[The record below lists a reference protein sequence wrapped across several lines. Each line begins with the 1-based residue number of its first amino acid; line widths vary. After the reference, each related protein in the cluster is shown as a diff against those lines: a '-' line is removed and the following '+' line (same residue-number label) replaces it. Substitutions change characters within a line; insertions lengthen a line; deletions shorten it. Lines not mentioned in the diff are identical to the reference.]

1 VSDVDLRES
10 QPVAG
15 VPQEAEKLFSA
26 APDKFVAERN
36 ALAKK
41 LRDEGR
47 GDDAA
52 AVAELRKPSA
62 VVFAVN
68 RAARDRP
75 KAAQGAAAAAVG
87 VREAQV
93 GGEADAFNKAL
104 AELDSALDL
113 LAEVAVAHLAPA
125 EKKPTEAMRRRLR
138 ELLRS
143 AVADDDAR
151 EALAR
156 GALTDELEA
165 PGFSPYAGMP
175 VKPKTRGRKGA
186 PATPSRAERED
197 ARRQERVDKL
207 RAELAASEKELREA
221 TTAARSAE
229 RARDRAE
236 TTVARLKKK
245 LDAADR

>member
-1 VSDVDLRES
+1 
-10 QPVAG
+10 VADF
-15 VPQEAEKLFSA
+15 PSEAEKLFA
-26 APDKFVAERN
+26 VAPDRFVAERN

-47 GDDAA
+47 GDEAA
-52 AVAELRKPSA
+52 AVVELRKPSA

-75 KAAQGAAAAAVG
+75 KAAKAAAEAAVG

-93 GGEADAFNKAL
+93 GGDADSFTKAL
-104 AELDSALDL
+104 AELDSSLDL
-113 LAEVAVAHLAPA
+113 LAEVAVAHLAPSG
-125 EKKPTEAMRRRLR
+125 KTPSEAMRRRLR

-156 GALTDELEA
+156 GALADELEA

-175 VKPKTRGRKGA
+175 VKPKPRGRKAAPA
-186 PATPSRAERED
+186 PATRAERED
-197 ARRQERVDKL
+197 ARRRERVENLRTDL
-207 RAELAASEKELREA
+207 RAAEEELREA
-221 TTAARSAE
+221 TAAVRSAE
-229 RARDRAE
+229 RTRDRAE
-236 TTVARLKKK
+236 TAVASLKEK
-245 LDAADR
+245 LEAAEG

>member
-1 VSDVDLRES
+1 M
-10 QPVAG
+10 AG
-15 VPQEAEKLFSA
+15 VPPEAEKLLAA
-26 APDKFVAERN
+26 APDRFVAERN

-41 LRDEGR
+41 LRNEGR
-47 GDDAA
+47 GEDAA

-75 KAAQGAAAAAVG
+75 KAAQAAAEAAVG

-93 GGEADAFNKAL
+93 SGEADAFNKAL
-104 AELDSALDL
+104 AELDSSLDL
-113 LAEVAVAHLAPA
+113 LAEVAVVHLAPA
-125 EKKPTEAMRRRLR
+125 GKKPSEAMRRRLR

-151 EALAR
+151 AALAR
-156 GALTDELEA
+156 GALADELEA

-175 VKPKTRGRKGA
+175 VKPKPRGRKGA
-186 PATPSRAERED
+186 PAPPSRGERED
-197 ARRQERVDKL
+197 ARRRERVEKL
-207 RAELAASEKELREA
+207 RAELAAAEDELREA
-221 TTAARSAE
+221 TAAARSAE

-236 TTVARLKKK
+236 TAVARLKKK
-245 LDAADR
+245 LEAANR

>member
-1 VSDVDLRES
+1 MPDLPS
-10 QPVAG
+10 
-15 VPQEAEKLFSA
+15 EAEKLFA
-26 APDKFVAERN
+26 VAPDRFVAERN

-47 GDDAA
+47 GDEAA

-75 KAAQGAAAAAVG
+75 KAAKAAADAAVG
-87 VREAQV
+87 VRKEQV
-93 GGEADAFNKAL
+93 GGDAVAFGKAL
-104 AELDSALDL
+104 AELDSSLDL
-113 LAEVAVAHLAPA
+113 LAEVAVAHLAPSG
-125 EKKPTEAMRRRLR
+125 KTPSEAMRRRLR

-156 GALTDELEA
+156 GALADELEA

-175 VKPKTRGRKGA
+175 VKPKSRGRREE
-186 PATPSRAERED
+186 PAAPSRAEREE
-197 ARRQERVDKL
+197 ARRRERVEKL
-207 RAELAASEKELREA
+207 RAELRDAEEELRE
-221 TTAARSAE
+221 TTAAVRAAE

-236 TTVARLKKK
+236 TAVARLKKK
-245 LDAADR
+245 LEAAAG

>member
-1 VSDVDLRES
+1 VT
-10 QPVAG
+10 G
-15 VPQEAEKLFSA
+15 IPQEAEKLLA
-26 APDKFVAERN
+26 VAPDTFVAERN

-75 KAAQGAAAAAVG
+75 KAAQAAAEAAVG

-104 AELDSALDL
+104 AELDSSLDL
-113 LAEVAVAHLAPA
+113 LAEVAVANLAPA
-125 EKKPTEAMRRRLR
+125 GKNPSEAMRRRLR

-151 EALAR
+151 AALAR
-156 GALTDELEA
+156 GALADELEA

-175 VKPKTRGRKGA
+175 VKPKPRGRKGA

-197 ARRQERVDKL
+197 ARRRERVEKV
-207 RAELAASEKELREA
+207 RAELAAAEDELREA
-221 TTAARSAE
+221 TAAARSAE

-236 TTVARLKKK
+236 TAVARLKKK
-245 LDAADR
+245 LEAADR